1 MYTDFWMVMF
11 FYALLSCFIM
21 PFLGY
26 YIRGVQGLSQGYIIG
41 TIVSL
46 ILWFTVG
53 KKMAKV

>member
-1 MYTDFWMVMF
+1 
-11 FYALLSCFIM
+11 M
-21 PFLGY
+21 PLLGY
-26 YIRGVQGLSQGYIIG
+26 YFKGVNGLGQGYVIG

>member
-1 MYTDFWMVMF
+1 MCKVFWQVMI
-11 FYALLSCFIM
+11 FYAVLSCFIM
-21 PFLGY
+21 PSLGY
-26 YIRGVQGLSQGYIIG
+26 YFKGVNGLGQGYVIG

>member
-1 MYTDFWMVMF
+1 MNTMFWMIMF

-21 PFLGY
+21 PARGY
-26 YIRGVQGLSQGYIIG
+26 YFMGVSGLSNGYVLG

-53 KKMAKV
+53 KKMSKT

>member
-1 MYTDFWMVMF
+1 
-11 FYALLSCFIM
+11 M

-26 YIRGVQGLSQGYIIG
+26 YIKGVQGLSLGYIIG

-46 ILWFTVG
+46 ILWFVVG

>member
-1 MYTDFWMVMF
+1 
-11 FYALLSCFIM
+11 M

-26 YIRGVQGLSQGYIIG
+26 YMKGVQGLGQGYIIG

-46 ILWFTVG
+46 ILWFVVG

>member
-1 MYTDFWMVMF
+1 MNTMFWMIMF

-21 PFLGY
+21 PALGY
-26 YIRGVQGLSQGYIIG
+26 YFMGVSGLSNGYVLG

-53 KKMAKV
+53 KKMSKT

>member
-53 KKMAKV
+53 KKFAKV